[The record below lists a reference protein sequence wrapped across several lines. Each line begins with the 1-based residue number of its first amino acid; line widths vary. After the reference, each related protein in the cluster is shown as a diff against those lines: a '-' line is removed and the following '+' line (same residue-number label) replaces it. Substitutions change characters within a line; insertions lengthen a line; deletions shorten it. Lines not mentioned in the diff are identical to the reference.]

1 MYRNATDFCILI
13 LYPETLPNLL
23 VSSSSFLVACLQM
36 FMYSISHI
44 LIDFL
49 KNFVFG
55 CTGSLLLHRL
65 FSNCGERDY
74 SLVAVLALLVAVACL
89 VAEHGC

>member
-74 SLVAVLALLVAVACL
+74 SLVAVFALLVAVACL